1 MREWGIDA
9 EPVMTGT
16 AGTWVEAL
24 AGRCDVGQ
32 GVRLLG
38 RLPEGKY
45 FRITAGAGRRFCL
58 ACGLSLCL
66 R

>member
-1 MREWGIDA
+1 VANPLEGPHILLRAFKLLREWGIDS

-32 GVRLLG
+32 G
-38 RLPEGKY
+38 
-45 FRITAGAGRRFCL
+45 
-58 ACGLSLCL
+58 
-66 R
+66 